1 MTKDEKNAGEI
12 FAFISDATLI
22 ENYDC
27 VTFAEQSLER
37 RRLELIE
44 GRLISTRFPTMC
56 VKNLQ
61 TLLSKMGYAYS
72 YRCKKISP
80 SCLKLQLFLHAY
92 RLFRGILDFLF
103 FCSNS
108 STTFNI
114 LYHSQVQ

>member
-27 VTFAEQSLER
+27 VPFAEQSLER
-37 RRLELIE
+37 RRFELIE

-61 TLLSKMGYAYS
+61 TPVIKGGLHVFLSLQKDITALLQITAVSS
-72 YRCKKISP
+72 CIQIISRHP
-80 SCLKLQLFLHAY
+80 
-92 RLFRGILDFLF
+92 
-103 FCSNS
+103 
-108 STTFNI
+108 
-114 LYHSQVQ
+114 